1 MIFDVKTVRTPPD
14 TRGDH
19 PEDTQRDARF
29 AHLSVPV
36 LHQNCSPLSFYF
48 LLYSTL
54 DSSLLRIGET

>member
-19 PEDTQRDARF
+19 PEDARL

-36 LHQNCSPLSFYF
+36 LHQNCSPLSFYL